1 MYTTDK
7 ETGLADLGR
16 RGLCGGAVQSSGL
29 KIQVVW
35 ELCYD
40 PGRGCSHVTVST
52 AHLLRTDTRIS
63 GSYVLPAELSP
74 QHRQQCVL
82 SWFCFLPS
90 FPLTVLKLIYRLG

>member
-16 RGLCGGAVQSSGL
+16 HGLCGGAVQSSG
-29 KIQVVW
+29 

-52 AHLLRTDTRIS
+52 PHLLRTDTS
-63 GSYVLPAELSP
+63 
-74 QHRQQCVL
+74 
-82 SWFCFLPS
+82 FLYTT
-90 FPLTVLKLIYRLG
+90 LRLMRFTR